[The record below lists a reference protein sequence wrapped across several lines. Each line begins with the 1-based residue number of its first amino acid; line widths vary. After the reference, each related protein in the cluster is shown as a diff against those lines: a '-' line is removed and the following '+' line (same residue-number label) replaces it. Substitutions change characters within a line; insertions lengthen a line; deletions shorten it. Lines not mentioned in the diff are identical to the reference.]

1 MAFDQ
6 VNKERSH
13 IINKQGEIM
22 ADFAERISRFDP
34 KVKDVANSG
43 IIELSDLL
51 RRFNKGGLFSEI
63 SPDKSFK

>member
-1 MAFDQ
+1 MAFEQ

-22 ADFAERISRFDP
+22 ADFAERIRRFDP
-34 KVKDVANSG
+34 NVKDVSKSG
-43 IIELSDLL
+43 IVELTDLL